1 MEAAFILARF
11 LQYAAASVLFGSTLL
26 LLWAGLELRATK
38 PLLAAAGVGLALAGA
53 VGLGAQTALLT
64 GSLADALRLETLT
77 LVMQSMA
84 FGPAAVVRI
93 IMGLAATLII
103 LGLPSSRQTLTAI
116 LACGAVASISFAWSG
131 HAAATEGSLG
141 TLHLASDA
149 AHALAATG
157 WVGALIVFLLMA
169 ARVFGS
175 TVKVASLAHVL
186 RRFSPLGILLVAVL
200 VVTGLVNSW
209 LIIGFRAWQIA
220 STTYGMLLIAK
231 LAAFAL
237 MLALAAYHR
246 QRLVP
251 ALVRN
256 GTTDGGLEH
265 PSPRRARWSLT
276 SETLAGLAILA
287 LVAILGTL
295 SPLD

>member
-11 LQYAAASVLFGSTLL
+11 LQYAAASILFGSTLL

-38 PLLAAAGVGLALAGA
+38 VLLAAAGVGLALAGA

-64 GSLADALRLETLT
+64 GSLTEALRLETLAI
-77 LVMQSMA
+77 VMQSMA
-84 FGPAAVVRI
+84 FGPAAAVRI
-93 IMGLAATLII
+93 VMGLAAALIVA
-103 LGLPSSRQTLTAI
+103 LPPSRQTLLGVLT
-116 LACGAVASISFAWSG
+116 CGAAASISFAWSG
-131 HAAATEGSLG
+131 HAAATEGSLRA
-141 TLHLASDA
+141 LHLASDA

-169 ARVFGS
+169 GREFGS

-186 RRFSPLGILLVAVL
+186 RTFSPLGILLVVVL

-209 LIIGFRAWQIA
+209 LIIGFAVWQTA

-231 LAAFAL
+231 LAVFAL
-237 MLALAAYHR
+237 MVALAAFHR

-251 ALVRN
+251 ALLRN
-256 GTTDGGLEH
+256 GTTDEGFEH
-265 PSPRRARWSLT
+265 PSSRLARWSLT

-287 LVAILGTL
+287 LVALLGTL